1 MLGWMGKD
9 DIPKPSPSDSPGS
22 PDPGGRRPATRRGLF
37 RESVYLHPDELAAV
51 EEYARKKR
59 CSKTEVL
66 RRAARAFLGIED

>member
-1 MLGWMGKD
+1 MLGGMGTD
-9 DIPKPSPSDSPGS
+9 EKPHPSDTDSRE
-22 PDPGGRRPATRRGLF
+22 RRPATQRGLF

-51 EEYARKKR
+51 EEYARRKR